1 MTEYYDAQWV
11 TLMTENY
18 FDAQWVTLLTEYD
31 DVHYVTLMTG
41 DTSCNLISFDRKSC
55 HSCHCK

>member
-11 TLMTENY
+11 TLMTEY
-18 FDAQWVTLLTEYD
+18 CFDAQWVTLLTENDYVD
-31 DVHYVTLMTG
+31 CVTLMT
-41 DTSCNLISFDRKSC
+41 DDLPCNLISFDRKSC